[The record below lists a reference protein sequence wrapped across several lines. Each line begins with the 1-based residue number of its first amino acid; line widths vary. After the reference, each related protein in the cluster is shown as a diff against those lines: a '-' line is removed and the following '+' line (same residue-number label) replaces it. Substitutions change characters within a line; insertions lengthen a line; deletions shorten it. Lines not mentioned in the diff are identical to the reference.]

1 MALAPAAA
9 KASLWIGDPSS
20 SPWRSCWL
28 GWVFGNLNGH
38 VTGPMRDRMGTVED
52 FVADTKAAAK
62 ACAHWLNR
70 LWPAFYAGAG
80 VAIYVAAQNVND
92 ILKALST
99 KWLYPVS
106 SSS

>member
-9 KASLWIGDPSS
+9 KASLWTGDPSS
-20 SPWRSCWL
+20 SPWWPWRSCWL
-28 GWVFGNLNGH
+28 GWVFGELNGH

-52 FVADTKAAAK
+52 FVTDTKAAAK
-62 ACAHWLNR
+62 AYAHWLNR

-99 KWLYPVS
+99 K
-106 SSS
+106 